1 MNSDVIL
8 KKKNHVLSTIA
19 FTNGKLEQLRMIV
32 DNLPKNIWAV
42 SLTASAIPYA
52 LEKGEIDGAII
63 DYLKFLKLKG
73 DYEIIPFN
81 NDYITY
87 VFVIKK
93 DLINSDIFKDF
104 LKSYNRVVLEKKL
117 KIEQEQEQEKEIT
130 KWKPVYIPLNL

>member
-32 DNLPKNIWAV
+32 DNLPKNVWTV

-52 LEKGEIDGAII
+52 LEKGEIDGAVI

-73 DYEIIPFN
+73 DYELIPFSGN
-81 NDYITY
+81 YITY

-93 DLINSDIFKDF
+93 DLIVSDIFKDF
-104 LKSYNRVVLEKKL
+104 LKSYNHTVFKKNL
-117 KIEQEQEQEKEIT
+117 EQEQEKEII
-130 KWKPVYIPLNL
+130 KWKPVYIPLDL